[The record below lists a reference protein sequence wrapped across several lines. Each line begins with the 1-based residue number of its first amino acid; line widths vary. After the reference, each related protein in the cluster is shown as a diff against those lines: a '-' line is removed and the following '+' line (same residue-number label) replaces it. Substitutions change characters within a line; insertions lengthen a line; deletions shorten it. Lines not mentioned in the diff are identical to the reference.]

1 MSDHSNRES
10 WKQSHVLSSFAAVDV
25 AVAAVLISEKS
36 KSTCH
41 QLILNQ
47 NKR

>member
-1 MSDHSNRES
+1 MTDHSNRES
-10 WKQSHVLSSFAAVDV
+10 WKHSHVLSSFAAVDVDV

-41 QLILNQ
+41 
-47 NKR
+47 